1 MKFETVLF
9 DLDGTLLNTLDD
21 LTDAVNHVLGNH
33 GYPLRTREQVRSAL
47 GNGARDLLIKSL
59 PEGTDEETVA
69 LLLKEYQPW
78 YLEHSQVKTAPYKGI
93 AELLKELQKRGIKT
107 AVVSNKSDLQVRP
120 LSEKFFP
127 EIPVAIGE
135 RNGMMK
141 KPHTDMVNE
150 ALRLLNA
157 SPDGAALMG
166 DSEVDGKTAQNA
178 GIPFLAAGWGFR
190 DREILEAFAPVL
202 FLEKPEDLLNAWED

>member
-33 GYPLRTREQVRSAL
+33 GYPLRTREQIRSAL

-59 PEGTDEETVA
+59 PEGTDEETLA
-69 LLLKEYQPW
+69 RLLEEYQPW
-78 YLEHSQVKTAPYKGI
+78 YLAHSQVKTAPYEGI
-93 AELLKELQKRGIKT
+93 GELLKELQKRGVKT
-107 AVVSNKSDLQVRP
+107 AVVSNKGDLQVRP
-120 LSEKFFP
+120 LAEKFFP

-135 RNGMMK
+135 RK
-141 KPHTDMVNE
+141 DLRRKPHPDMINE
-150 ALRLLNA
+150 ALRLLGV

-166 DSEVDGKTAQNA
+166 DSEVDGQTAKNA
-178 GIPFLAAGWGFR
+178 GIAFLAAGWGFR
-190 DREILEAFAPVL
+190 DREILETFDPAL
-202 FLEKPEDLLNAWED
+202 YLEHPADLTALWED

>member
-21 LTDAVNHVLGNH
+21 LTDAVNHVLESH

-120 LSEKFFP
+120 LAEKFFP

-135 RNGMMK
+135 RK
-141 KPHTDMVNE
+141 DLRRKPHPDMINE
-150 ALRLLNA
+150 ALRLLGV

-166 DSEVDGKTAQNA
+166 DSEVDGQTAKNA
-178 GIPFLAAGWGFR
+178 GIAFLAAGWGFR